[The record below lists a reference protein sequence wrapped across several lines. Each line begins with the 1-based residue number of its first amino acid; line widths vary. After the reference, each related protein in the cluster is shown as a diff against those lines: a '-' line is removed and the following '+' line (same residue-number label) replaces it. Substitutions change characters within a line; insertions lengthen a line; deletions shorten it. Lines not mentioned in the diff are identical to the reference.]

1 MHLIKSFIFL
11 VFILVLLPEADLYAR
26 ETNDTLP
33 INKEV
38 RDTLIQSDI
47 RDTLILDGMKKDTS
61 GKNVLALDTALSK
74 KHDPKVAIFRSAVLP
89 GWGQAYNKKYWK
101 IPIVYAA
108 LGTTTAV
115 FLFNIKTYNE
125 LRQAVIYKSDTIPSN
140 DLLIPPEYR
149 NFRVETLQSF
159 RNTYRQ
165 YIDYSVLVFILAW
178 GLNVVDAAVDAH
190 LKAFDVSS
198 DLSLKIKPSYDYL
211 TSTSGLSLVLTLK
224 DKSERRLK
232 PLP

>member
-1 MHLIKSFIFL
+1 MRLIKSFIFI
-11 VFILVLLPEADLYAR
+11 VFILTFLPDGHLYAQ
-26 ETNDTLP
+26 EINDTLP
-33 INKEV
+33 A
-38 RDTLIQSDI
+38 QSDI
-47 RDTLILDGMKKDTS
+47 RDTFILDGTKKDTS

-108 LGTTTAV
+108 LGTTAAI

-125 LRQAVIYKSDTIPSN
+125 LRQAVIYKSDNNPSN

-165 YIDYSVLVFILAW
+165 YIDYSVLVFIVAW

-198 DLSLKIKPSYDYL
+198 DLSLKIKPGYDYL
-211 TSTSGLSLVLTLK
+211 TSTSGLSLVLTFK
-224 DKSERRLK
+224 DKSDKKLR

>member
-1 MHLIKSFIFL
+1 MHLIKSFIFI
-11 VFILVLLPEADLYAR
+11 VFILVLLPDSRIYAQ
-26 ETNDTLP
+26 EIKDTLP
-33 INKEV
+33 AQ
-38 RDTLIQSDI
+38 TDI
-47 RDTLILDGMKKDTS
+47 RDTLILDGTKIDSS
-61 GKNVLALDTALSK
+61 GKNILALDTALSK
-74 KHDPKVAIFRSAVLP
+74 KHNPKVAIFRSAVLP

-108 LGTTTAV
+108 LGTTAAV
-115 FLFNIKTYNE
+115 FLFNIKTYKE

-165 YIDYSVLVFILAW
+165 YIDYSVLVFLVAW

-190 LKAFDVSS
+190 LKAFDVGS
-198 DLSLKIKPSYDYL
+198 DLSLKIKPGYDYL
-211 TSTSGLSLVLTLK
+211 TSTSGLSLVLSFK
-224 DKSERRLK
+224 DKSERQLK

>member
-1 MHLIKSFIFL
+1 MRLIKMFILGVICL
-11 VFILVLLPEADLYAR
+11 VFLPEGYLYAQ

-33 INKEV
+33 PQKQV
-38 RDTLIQSDI
+38 RDTLIQTDV
-47 RDTLILDGMKKDTS
+47 RDTLIVDGTKLDSS

-89 GWGQAYNKKYWK
+89 GWGQVYNKKYWK
-101 IPIVYAA
+101 LPLVYGA
-108 LGTTTAV
+108 LGTAAGF

-125 LRQAVIYKSDTIPSN
+125 LRQAVIYKSDNIPEN
-140 DLLIPPEYR
+140 DLLIPSEFRTY
-149 NFRVETLQSF
+149 RVETLQSL
-159 RNTYRQ
+159 RNIYRQ
-165 YIDYSVLVFILAW
+165 YIDYSVLAFILAW

-190 LKAFDVSS
+190 LQAFDVSS
-198 DLSLKIKPSYDYL
+198 DLSLKIKPAYDYG

-224 DKSERRLK
+224 DKSDKKLK